1 VGEASCACGWEL
13 IDYLCSQEAKGV
25 EGYRKKYKMRFT
37 GLEITVY
44 EADGSLSS
52 QPTYEANSVKR
63 AIEIIEAT
71 KALMTDG
78 RTFTFRTF

>member
-1 VGEASCACGWEL
+1 MICVFGIGV

-25 EGYRKKYKMRFT
+25 EGYRRKTKMRFT
-37 GLEITVY
+37 GIEITVY
-44 EADGSLSS
+44 EVDGTVSS
-52 QPTYEANSVKR
+52 QPTYECHSVSR

-71 KALMTDG
+71 KTLLKGG

>member
-1 VGEASCACGWEL
+1 V

-25 EGYRKKYKMRFT
+25 EGYRRKNKMRFT
-37 GLEITVY
+37 GIEITVY
-44 EADGSLSS
+44 EADGTLSS

-71 KALMTDG
+71 KSLMTDG

>member
-1 VGEASCACGWEL
+1 MGVSSCACGWRL

-25 EGYRKKYKMRFT
+25 EGYRRKDKMRFT
-37 GLEITVY
+37 GIEITIY
-44 EADGSLSS
+44 EVDGSLSS
-52 QPTYEANSVKR
+52 QPTYECHTVKR

-71 KALMTDG
+71 KQLMGEG

>member
-1 VGEASCACGWEL
+1 M
-13 IDYLCSQEAKGV
+13 CSQEAKGA
-25 EGYRKKYKMRFT
+25 EGYRGKDKMRFT
-37 GLEITVY
+37 GIEITIY

-52 QPTYEANSVKR
+52 QPIYEAHTVKR

-71 KALMTDG
+71 KHLMSDG

>member
-1 VGEASCACGWEL
+1 M
-13 IDYLCSQEAKGV
+13 
-25 EGYRKKYKMRFT
+25 EGYRRKYKMRFT

-52 QPTYEANSVKR
+52 QPTYECHTVRR

-71 KALMTDG
+71 KALVTDG